1 MLNFQVIK
9 MITVGYSTR
18 KHNPEFIEYLKISS
32 GIKNIEVIEKINN
45 GEKSLSQTY
54 NEILSESNN
63 NILILCHDDI
73 YFDTKKW
80 GEKICKHFHK
90 SNYGILGVAGT
101 TYLPKSGQW
110 WEDSSKMVGIVN
122 HENNGK
128 KWESKYSEDLG
139 PKIQKTVIVDGLF
152 IGINK
157 NRIKCNFDE
166 SVKGFHFYDVNF
178 CFKNF
183 IEKVD
188 IGVISNIRITHKS
201 IGQTNQQWDD
211 NRIKFS
217 NDFEQKLPSQISL
230 NSNDNIKLLF
240 FVKNPID
247 YISELQIL
255 SKSNKEIMVVS
266 NNITKESV
274 KILNKLRIK
283 LFKENEIPGFKL
295 GDGKSFIKT
304 NEGVVKTE
312 LGQYYKLNNIKFDLI
327 FSDTFENFNN
337 IKILYP
343 YTPKIFRVV
352 DETKIPQHDSLK
364 KYLIDNVKIS
374 ENSIIKLSDYSI
386 YSPNNIE
393 NVILD
398 TLNELK
404 DKTQKVKILTG
415 FSERG
420 GSTTALINLTNFFNE
435 NGIDCTFYGPH
446 HWHLDK
452 CKSDLISNI
461 QLDKSDK
468 VITHAIRPETRL
480 PVDTVVL
487 SSHEKWWFQ
496 VGKIPQHWDK
506 VIFLHEEHRKYHSD
520 YNGEYDI
527 IPNLKESLT
536 SETKKPNV
544 ELIAGVIGTIEDR
557 KQTHISIKRA
567 LDDGCEQILL
577 FGKIADE
584 NYYNDFLK
592 DLLIDPRIILSGY
605 QTDKQSMYDSIGRV
619 YHSSKG
625 EVACLVKDECYL
637 TNTKFFG
644 NEETEHE
651 VSPLTNKEIL
661 NKWKII
667 LKLN

>member
-1 MLNFQVIK
+1 MV
-9 MITVGYSTR
+9 TVGYSTR

-80 GEKICKHFHK
+80 GEKIFKHFDK
-90 SNYGILGVAGT
+90 SDYGILGVAGT

-139 PKIQKTVIVDGLF
+139 VKIQKTVIVDGLF

-183 IEKVD
+183 IKKVD

-217 NDFEQKLPSQISL
+217 NEFEQELPSQISL

-283 LFKENEIPGFKL
+283 SFKENEIPGFKL

-304 NEGVVKTE
+304 NEGVIKTE
-312 LGQYYKLNNIKFDLI
+312 IGQYYKLNSVKFDLI

-343 YTPKIFRVV
+343 YTPKIFRVI

-364 KYLIDNVKIS
+364 KYLIDNVNIS

-398 TLNELK
+398 TLNKLQ

-420 GSTTALINLTNFFNE
+420 GSTTALINLTNFFNK

-446 HWHLDK
+446 QWHLDK

-567 LDDGCEQILL
+567 LEDGCEQILL

-592 DLLIDPRIILSGY
+592 DLLIDPRIVLSGY
-605 QTDKQSMYDSIGRV
+605 QTDKQLMYDSIGRV

-651 VSPLTNKEIL
+651 VSPLTNEEIL